1 MTICEYLP
9 GVLGLNFDFRE
20 HHVWF
25 IWFIWRF
32 MQFVLRS
39 FIPIDWPDWPE
50 PITYQCKGFRRL

>member
-9 GVLGLNFDFRE
+9 GVLGLNFDFCE

-39 FIPIDWPDWPE
+39 FNPD
-50 PITYQCKGFRRL
+50 